1 MLDAMIDDRSYVA
14 ENDRERERLRAL
26 VERLDDDALS
36 SPVNEYWTVA
46 GVLGHIAFWD
56 IRVLLLA
63 DKVARGEPFG
73 PEDAEPDGDWVNDAT
88 RPLIHEIR
96 PRDAAQFAL
105 RIAEET
111 DARVAQLPPDRMSP
125 RDPDS
130 PLNAVRAEHRGEH
143 LDEIESALRS
153 S

>member
-1 MLDAMIDDRSYVA
+1 MEDRPYIA
-14 ENDRERERLRAL
+14 ANNRERERLRAL
-26 VERLDDDALS
+26 VERLDDDALTT
-36 SPVNEYWTVA
+36 PVNEYWTVA

-63 DKVARGEPFG
+63 DKVDRGEPFG
-73 PEDAEPDGDWVNDAT
+73 PEDAEPEGDWLNDAT
-88 RPLIHEIR
+88 RPLLHEIQ

-111 DARVAQLPPDRMSP
+111 DARVAQLPLDRMAP

-130 PLNAVRAEHRGEH
+130 PLYAVRADHRGEH
-143 LDEIESALRS
+143 LDEVEAALRPR
-153 S
+153 